1 MPGATNISGL
11 SSGIDWGN
19 IVDQLMA
26 VEGRKAT
33 LLQNRQQTELDKQ
46 SAINSLGGA
55 LSSLRSISLD
65 LGDNSKFLLNQSS
78 LSSNSATAA
87 ADLLSVTPDSSATA
101 GSHTIVVTQLAAAE
115 KLGSSSAVKD
125 SAGTVI
131 ASDTTALG
139 FTADTFTIQGKAG
152 SAQTV
157 NVASSDSL
165 RSIRDKV
172 NQLNTGTNATGVT
185 ASILKVGTSDYR
197 LILTSDNT
205 GTTEG
210 NVLMNGAALDV
221 GGNLANLQMGAAAQ
235 GNARQSLQTAANAT
249 LTVDNIALTRESNNI
264 TDALNGF
271 SLALMKADPA
281 TTITVSTTVDQA
293 GIKAKVQGFVDAYNS
308 IMDFING
315 QMKFD
320 PETKTTGLLA
330 SESIVRTI
338 QSQLSSSVLQSI
350 PGLASDRNNM
360 VLAGVA
366 PDSVGHLSIDTA
378 TLDGWLATDP
388 TAVRDVFSA
397 TATSTNSALS
407 YITYG
412 AGTVSGNYAV
422 NITQAASRASV
433 TGTADLSAGLAGAE
447 TVTITDAAS
456 RQAVVSL
463 TNSQSLSSIVSTL
476 TTEFA
481 QVYTEQRQ
489 MNTALTAGGPAAT
502 SASTFSD
509 LGLGVAADDSI
520 TISGTNPSGS
530 SASYTFAVLDPTTD
544 TLADLLSAI
553 QVAFDQNVTASV
565 DGSGKITITDNNEGD
580 SSLSFSLTANNE
592 GGGSLAFGTEAVL
605 TEGRYAMDV
614 SASASGNFL
623 QLQNN
628 AYGSSSSL
636 TISQSANNLG
646 IIDQAYTGLDV
657 TGTIGGEAATGTGQ
671 VLTGASGNVD
681 GLLLMY
687 TDSAIGSIGSV
698 SVSVGVGAKLNNLL
712 ETFTNP
718 LSGLIQNAVDGSQS
732 IYDSLKTRIDDI
744 NRQIEQER
752 ARLTASF
759 QAMETLMSQ
768 MNSTSA
774 WLTQQTNNFS
784 SLNR

>member
-19 IVDQLMA
+19 IVDQL
-26 VEGRKAT
+26 VGIEGRKAT
-33 LLQNRQQTELDKQ
+33 LLQNRQQSELDKQ
-46 SAINSLGGA
+46 SAINSLGSA
-55 LSSLRSISLD
+55 LSSLRSVSTD
-65 LGDNSKFLLNQSS
+65 LGDSSRFLLNQST

-87 ADLLSVTPDSSATA
+87 ADLLSVTPDSTATA

-125 SAGTVI
+125 STGTVI
-131 ASDTTALG
+131 ASDTAALG
-139 FTADTFTIQGKAG
+139 FTADSFTIQGKAA

-157 NVASSDSL
+157 NVASTDSL
-165 RSIRDKV
+165 RSIRDKI

-185 ASILKVGTSDYR
+185 ATILKVATSDYR
-197 LILTSDNT
+197 LVLTSDNT
-205 GTTEG
+205 GTTQG
-210 NVLMNGAALDV
+210 NVLLGGAALDAA
-221 GGNLANLQMGAAAQ
+221 GNLANLQMGAVAQ
-235 GNARQSLQTAANAT
+235 GNARQSLQSAADANV
-249 LTVDNIALTRESNNI
+249 TVDSIALTRETNTI

-271 SLALMKADPA
+271 SLALTKADPA

-293 GIKAKVQGFVDAYNS
+293 GIKAKVQEFVDSYNS
-308 IMDFING
+308 IMDYINN

-320 PETKTTGLLA
+320 TDTQSTGILA
-330 SESIVRTI
+330 NESIVRTI
-338 QSQLSSSVLQSI
+338 QTQLSSSVLQFI

-360 VLAGVA
+360 VLTGVA
-366 PDSVGHLSIDTA
+366 PDSLGHLAIDAT
-378 TLDGWLATDP
+378 TLDNWLATDP

-397 TATSTNSALS
+397 TATSTNSALN

-422 NITQAASRASV
+422 NITQAATRAGV
-433 TGTADLSAGLAGAE
+433 TGTTDLSLGLAGAE
-447 TVTITDAAS
+447 TITITDSAS

-463 TNSQSLSSIVSTL
+463 TNTQSLSSIVSTL
-476 TTEFA
+476 NTEFA

-502 SASTFSD
+502 SANTFSD
-509 LGLGVAADDSI
+509 LALGIAANDSI
-520 TISGTNPSGS
+520 TITGTKPSGS
-530 SASYTFAVLDPTTD
+530 SASYTFTVLNPATD

-553 QVAFDQNVTASV
+553 QVAFDQTVTASV
-565 DGSGKITITDNNEGD
+565 DGSGKVTITDNNEGD
-580 SSLSFSLTANNE
+580 SNLSFSLTANNE
-592 GGGSLAFGTEAVL
+592 GGGTLAFGTEAVL

-614 SASASGNFL
+614 SAAASGNFL
-623 QLQNN
+623 QLQHN

-636 TISQSANNLG
+636 TISQTANNLG
-646 IIDQAYTGLDV
+646 IIDQAYAGLDV
-657 TGTIGGEAATGTGQ
+657 SGTIDGQTTTGVGQ
-671 VLTGASGNVD
+671 ILTGAAGNVD
-681 GLLLMY
+681 GLVMMY

-698 SVSVGVGAKLNNLL
+698 SVSMGVGAKFNNLL

-732 IYDSLKTRIDDI
+732 IYDSLASRIDDI

-752 ARLTASF
+752 TRLLASF
-759 QAMETLMSQ
+759 QAMESLMGQ

-774 WLTQQTNNFS
+774 WLSQQINQFS
-784 SLNR
+784 SQRL